1 MSGDTRRTLE
11 LPSAL
16 DAVES
21 LVEPAPRVFV
31 SLDYDGTLTPIVARP
46 ELAVLAP
53 ETRRLVEELA
63 DLCPTAVVSGR
74 DRADVA
80 ERVGVPEV
88 YYVGSHGF
96 DIAGPPGSGVS
107 LQVGAPYLPALD
119 AVEAALRE
127 RTSAIPGAL
136 VERKRF
142 SVATHYRLVARE
154 RVAEVC
160 AIVDDVLA
168 AYPGLRREPGK
179 EVIEVRP
186 SVAWDKGRAVLWL
199 LDALGLEGALA
210 MHVGDDLTD
219 ETVFSV
225 LAESGVGVFVGEEDR
240 ATAARY
246 RLRDTR
252 EVEAFLRRLTLALR
266 RRTTGRAGRTGQAS
280 G

>member
-1 MSGDTRRTLE
+1 MSETRRTLE

-16 DAVES
+16 DALES
-21 LVEPAPRVFV
+21 LVEPATEVFV

-53 ETRRLVEELA
+53 EIRRLVEELA

-80 ERVGVPEV
+80 ERVGVPDV

-107 LQVGAPYLPALD
+107 FQVGAPYLPALD

-127 RTSAIPGAL
+127 RTAGIPGAL

-142 SVATHYRLVARE
+142 SLATHYRLVARE

-168 AYPGLRREPGK
+168 AYPTLRHEPGK

-225 LAESGVGVFVGEEDR
+225 LAENGAGVFVGEEDR

-246 RLRDTR
+246 RLRDPR
-252 EVEAFLRRLTLALR
+252 EVEIFLQRLIVTLR
-266 RRTTGRAGRTGQAS
+266 RRTTGRAGRS
-280 G
+280 GRTSG